1 MSSQA
6 KPLWSLTALEL
17 AEAYRIGAAN
27 PAAVTDACIERLE
40 VVNPLLN
47 AVVTVDRDGAMS
59 AATASAERWRRGAA
73 LGPLD
78 GVPVTVKDNLFVGG
92 LRATWGSLL
101 FAQHIAPQ
109 DDLPVAKLRS
119 AGAVILGKT
128 NTPELALA
136 GYTDNPLFGPTGNPW
151 APALS
156 PGGSS
161 GGAAAALM
169 SGIAPLAL
177 ATDAGGSIRR
187 PASHVGCVGLKPS
200 VGRVPQRHGFPALA
214 FDLQSIGPMART
226 VKDARALF
234 DCVAQAPQ
242 SARDR
247 KQRLRIAAFC
257 RIGSAPVEPEVER
270 VWSEARSVLEE
281 LGHEVCEISPPCDPD
296 EAGELFL
303 RLAAI
308 GVARVVREFPDWE
321 SKVTK
326 PIAQLARQGAG
337 TLATAYVELIE
348 HVISFRWRVD
358 DAFAPFDLLLTP
370 SAAGLLWPK
379 TEPFAKIIDG
389 KEAAPRA
396 AAIYTT
402 FGNVAGLA
410 AISIP
415 GGCSAEEHPVGV
427 QLAGPGGSEE
437 LILDVAERFE
447 EARPWPKLAMC

>member
-1 MSSQA
+1 
-6 KPLWSLTALEL
+6 
-17 AEAYRIGAAN
+17 
-27 PAAVTDACIERLE
+27 
-40 VVNPLLN
+40 
-47 AVVTVDRDGAMS
+47 
-59 AATASAERWRRGAA
+59 
-73 LGPLD
+73 
-78 GVPVTVKDNLFVGG
+78 
-92 LRATWGSLL
+92 
-101 FAQHIAPQ
+101 
-109 DDLPVAKLRS
+109 
-119 AGAVILGKT
+119 
-128 NTPELALA
+128 
-136 GYTDNPLFGPTGNPW
+136 
-151 APALS
+151 
-156 PGGSS
+156 
-161 GGAAAALM
+161 
-169 SGIAPLAL
+169 
-177 ATDAGGSIRR
+177 
-187 PASHVGCVGLKPS
+187 
-200 VGRVPQRHGFPALA
+200 
-214 FDLQSIGPMART
+214 
-226 VKDARALF
+226 
-234 DCVAQAPQ
+234 
-242 SARDR
+242 
-247 KQRLRIAAFC
+247 
-257 RIGSAPVEPEVER
+257 
-270 VWSEARSVLEE
+270 
-281 LGHEVCEISPPCDPD
+281 

-379 TEPFAKIIDG
+379 TEPFPKIIDG

-415 GGCSAEEHPVGV
+415 GGRSAEEHPVGV